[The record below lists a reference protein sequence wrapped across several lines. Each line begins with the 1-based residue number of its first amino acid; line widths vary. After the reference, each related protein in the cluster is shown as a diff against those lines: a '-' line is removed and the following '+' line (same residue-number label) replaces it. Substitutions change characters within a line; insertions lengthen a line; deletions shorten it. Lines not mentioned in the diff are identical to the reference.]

1 MTETIVIAEL
11 SKGEINTTTNEL
23 VSAANLLGDSC
34 TVVVPCT
41 DSSVA
46 DKAGKISG
54 VSKVIAAKSS
64 VFGNY
69 DAAAW
74 AEQLTQLH
82 LVELLSHLHPPNQKI
97 WPQDSQQD
105 EPFQ

>member
-34 TVVVPCT
+34 IVVVPCT

-46 DKAGKISG
+46 DNAGKISG
-54 VSKVIAAKSS
+54 VTPSALFQIIKHRKTKGSKVA
-64 VFGNY
+64 
-69 DAAAW
+69 
-74 AEQLTQLH
+74 
-82 LVELLSHLHPPNQKI
+82 
-97 WPQDSQQD
+97 
-105 EPFQ
+105 

>member
-11 SKGEINTTTNEL
+11 SKGEINNTTNEL
-23 VSAANLLGDSC
+23 VSAANLLGNSC
-34 TVVVPCT
+34 TVVVPCK

-74 AEQLTQLH
+74 AEA
-82 LVELLSHLHPPNQKI
+82 I
-97 WPQDSQQD
+97 DSVAPSGIIVTSASAQSKD
-105 EPFQ
+105 LAARLAAR